1 MSLIGTC
8 SDCGTSG
15 VSLRYKPGVSVN
27 EQSRPSVCD
36 RCRDFREEQATHY
49 VPCEECG
56 DRVPSERAHSLD
68 VTAEDEYY
76 PEFIHFCPACATETN
91 DDDGELVT
99 DGGEEVGRGGPHGG
113 ENGAE

>member
-8 SDCGTSG
+8 SDCGTGG

-36 RCRDFREEQATHY
+36 RCRDFREEQATHH
-49 VPCEECG
+49 VTCEECG
-56 DRVPSERAHSLD
+56 DRLPSERAKSLD

-76 PEFIHFCPACATETN
+76 PEFIYFCPTCGPEVN
-91 DDDGELVT
+91 DDGE
-99 DGGEEVGRGGPHGG
+99 
-113 ENGAE
+113 